1 MEESLETKLEEL
13 QTVISINYSSQS
25 ILLLQERISGME
37 GSLEEK
43 TIKNKFDKYSDC
55 KCREKKGKD
64 NCPEIIYEIMELEE
78 SHL

>member
-1 MEESLETKLEEL
+1 M
-13 QTVISINYSSQS
+13 
-25 ILLLQERISGME
+25 LQERISGME

-55 KCREKKGKD
+55 KCREKRGKD